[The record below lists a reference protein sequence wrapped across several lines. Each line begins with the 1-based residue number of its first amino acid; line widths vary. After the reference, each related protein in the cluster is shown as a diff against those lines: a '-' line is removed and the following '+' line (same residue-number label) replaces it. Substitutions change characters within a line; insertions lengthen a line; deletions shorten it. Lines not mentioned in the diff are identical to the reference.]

1 MNIKDIRNVKKDV
14 KKYLIHALLNKIYGG
29 QGDRVLSNFRESL
42 ISHKSFSFNKLA
54 KIKLPSN
61 KTLVINEDNLDV
73 ILEYKK
79 GPYTFMVL
87 SLLYP
92 NLKLDQ
98 VIFHQDHIHPRS
110 FFTEAKLN
118 KLTIPKNKWKDWRER
133 ADMLP
138 NLQLMEGRENE
149 RKNKTSF
156 FDWSNGVDNNG
167 TPCISDKKKFVKDNY
182 IPNESYEFD
191 NFENFFNARKMI
203 LKEKLRELLL

>member
-1 MNIKDIRNVKKDV
+1 MNIMNINNVKKDV
-14 KKYLIHALLNKIYGG
+14 RKYMIHALLNKIYGS

-42 ISHKSFSFNKLA
+42 ISNKSFAFDDLT

-61 KTLVINEDNLDV
+61 KTLVINEDNLDE

-98 VIFHQDHIHPRS
+98 VVFHQDHIHPRS
-110 FFTEAKLN
+110 FFTDAKFN
-118 KLTIPKNKWKDWRER
+118 KLGIPENKWKDWREE

-149 RKNKTSF
+149 RKNKTPF
-156 FDWSNGVDNNG
+156 FHWINGVNNNG
-167 TPCISDKKKFVKDNY
+167 TPIISDKKKFLKDNY

-191 NFENFFNARKMI
+191 NFENFFSARKTI
-203 LKEKLRELLL
+203 LKEKLREILF